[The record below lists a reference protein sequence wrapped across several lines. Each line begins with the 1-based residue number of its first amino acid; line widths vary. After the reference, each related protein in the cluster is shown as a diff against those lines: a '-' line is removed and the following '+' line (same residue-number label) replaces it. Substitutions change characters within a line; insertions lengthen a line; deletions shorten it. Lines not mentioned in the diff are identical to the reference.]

1 MFLPVRFSR
10 MSPVPLC
17 TWWGR
22 TDGRTAPPPAWTPP
36 AAAGTWGG
44 GSPPAAVGHSGS
56 ILRAPGPLHWQGGDG
71 SARVQFPRRRTS
83 SRAGEAG
90 GCLKP
95 SGWDAGGHAPVLL
108 SGHRGRGDPRQNAA
122 PKRSGAPPQLHTHPP
137 AASFMQAVPKPGSAR
152 RAANNRDVSAS
163 PGASLLQKGTR
174 VGQRLR
180 GGQSTRG
187 PCAHLKKVN

>member
-1 MFLPVRFSR
+1 MGTAPSCSAGIEGGETPVRTR
-10 MSPVPLC
+10 
-17 TWWGR
+17 
-22 TDGRTAPPPAWTPP
+22 
-36 AAAGTWGG
+36 
-44 GSPPAAVGHSGS
+44 H
-56 ILRAPGPLHWQGGDG
+56 
-71 SARVQFPRRRTS
+71 
-83 SRAGEAG
+83 
-90 GCLKP
+90 
-95 SGWDAGGHAPVLL
+95 
-108 SGHRGRGDPRQNAA
+108 
-122 PKRSGAPPQLHTHPP
+122 RSGAEPPPQLHAHPP

>member
-1 MFLPVRFSR
+1 

-17 TWWGR
+17 
-22 TDGRTAPPPAWTPP
+22 
-36 AAAGTWGG
+36 TWGG

-95 SGWDAGGHAPVLL
+95 SGWDAGGHGPV
-108 SGHRGRGDPRQNAA
+108 
-122 PKRSGAPPQLHTHPP
+122 PP

-163 PGASLLQKGTR
+163 PGASLL
-174 VGQRLR
+174 
-180 GGQSTRG
+180 
-187 PCAHLKKVN
+187 KKVN

>member
-122 PKRSGAPPQLHTHPP
+122 PKRSGAPPPNSTLTPP
-137 AASFMQAVPKPGSAR
+137 PRPSCRRCRSPARPGGRPTTGTCPRPPERHCCKRAHAWDSGSGVGRALGDRAR
-152 RAANNRDVSAS
+152 
-163 PGASLLQKGTR
+163 T
-174 VGQRLR
+174 
-180 GGQSTRG
+180 
-187 PCAHLKKVN
+187 